1 MEKYKPII
9 DDWQAFKQ
17 EAEEHPVNAVRK
29 NPPKSGPEFE
39 ERLGERFEYE
49 QADWNSD
56 IYRIQTE
63 TPGKSLLHWRGEY
76 YVQEES
82 AALPVE
88 VLDPRPREK
97 ILDMCAAPGG
107 KTTQIAAK
115 MNNKGLV
122 VANDESGQRMKSLH
136 ANVYRTAS
144 VIADATNYD
153 ARFLPEERFD
163 RILVDAPCSG
173 EGDRYR
179 ETFEAVDEQDSRGL
193 ADLQFQLLEKASKMV
208 KEEGTVVY
216 STCTI
221 TPLENEAVVDRAVE
235 ETGLELVD
243 IETEIEHVRGVNS
256 FEELELD
263 YEMEKTVRVYP
274 HHLNS
279 GAIFVAKFRK
289 NISSGPEELNPDSSQ
304 RSELEDKGLN
314 YLEERFGVA
323 VDELEGLKLV
333 ERHDDLWL
341 ASEQSTEYDA
351 ETRGI
356 RALRATGIGLKPTT
370 YLLQYLDEEI
380 SKKVVEISDEEC
392 EKLLARKD
400 MIPRDMNEEG
410 YVALKYDD
418 RVLGCG
424 FYKNE
429 KVSSRIPK
437 GRSKELLKALF

>member
-17 EAEEHPVNAVRK
+17 ESENHPVNAVRK
-29 NPPKSGPEFE
+29 NVLKSGPEFE

-49 QADWNSD
+49 EADWDGD
-56 IYRIQTE
+56 IYRIETE
-63 TPGKSLLHWRGEY
+63 SPGKSLLHWRGEY

-88 VLDPRPREK
+88 VLDPRPGEK
-97 ILDMCAAPGG
+97 VLDMCAAPGG

-115 MNNKGLV
+115 MRNRGLV

-136 ANVYRTAS
+136 ANVYRTGS

-153 ARFLPEERFD
+153 ARLLPEERFD

-179 ETFEAVDEQDSRGL
+179 ETFEAVDEKDSQGL
-193 ADLQFQLLEKASKMV
+193 ADLQFQLLEKASNMV
-208 KEEGTVVY
+208 KDQGTVVY

-221 TPLENEAVVDRAVE
+221 TPLENEAVVERAVE
-235 ETGLELVD
+235 ETGLKLVD
-243 IETEIEHVRGVNS
+243 IETEVEHVRGVNS
-256 FEELELD
+256 FEQLSFKH
-263 YEMEKTVRVYP
+263 EMGKTVRVYP

-289 NISSGPEELNPDSSQ
+289 NMDSEPVNSDLETSPRTDLEE
-304 RSELEDKGLN
+304 KGLN
-314 YLEERFGVA
+314 YMKERFD
-323 VDELEGLKLV
+323 VDFDDVEGLELV

-341 ASEQSTEYDA
+341 ASEESTGYDA

-370 YLLQYLDEEI
+370 YLLQYLDDEI
-380 SKKVVEISDEEC
+380 SKNIVEINDEEC
-392 EKLLARKD
+392 EKLLARED
-400 MIPRDMNEEG
+400 MISRDLDEEG
-410 YVALKYDD
+410 YVALKYED

>member
-17 EAEEHPVNAVRK
+17 ESENHPVNAVRK
-29 NPPKSGPEFE
+29 NNLKSGSGFE

-56 IYRIQTE
+56 IYRIKTE
-63 TPGKSLLHWRGEY
+63 SPGKSLLHWRGEY

-82 AALPVE
+82 ATLPVE
-88 VLDPRPREK
+88 VLEPRPGEK

-107 KTTQIAAK
+107 KTTYIAVK
-115 MNNKGLV
+115 MQNKGLV
-122 VANDESGQRMKSLH
+122 VANDESGKRMKSLH
-136 ANVYRTAS
+136 ANVYRTGSAI
-144 VIADATNYD
+144 VDATNYD
-153 ARFLPEERFD
+153 ARHLPEETFD

-179 ETFEAVDEQDSRGL
+179 ETFEAVDEEDSRGL
-193 ADLQFQLLEKASKMV
+193 ADLQFQLLEKASKML
-208 KEEGTVVY
+208 KNEGTVVY

-221 TPLENEAVVDRAVE
+221 TPVENEAVVDRALK
-235 ETGLELVD
+235 ETELELVD
-243 IETEIEHVRGVNS
+243 IETEIKHVRGVNS
-256 FEELELD
+256 FENLNFD
-263 YEMEKTVRVYP
+263 HEMEKAVRVYP

-289 NISSGPEELNPDSSQ
+289 ESGKNSESSQ
-304 RSELEDKGLN
+304 SVHSSRSKLENKGLN
-314 YLEERFGVA
+314 YLGERFGFQIG
-323 VDELEGLKLV
+323 DLEGLELV

-341 ASEQSTEYDA
+341 ASKQSTEYDI
-351 ETRGI
+351 ETRGV

-370 YLLQYLDEEI
+370 YLLQYLDDEI
-380 SKKVVEISDEEC
+380 SRNVVEVSDEEC
-392 EKLLARKD
+392 EKLLAREE
-400 MIPRDMNEEG
+400 MTPRELDDEG
-410 YVALKYDD
+410 YVALKYEDK
-418 RVLGCG
+418 VLGCG
-424 FYKNE
+424 FYKDE

>member
-17 EAEEHPVNAVRK
+17 EVDNHPVNAVRK
-29 NPPKSGPEFE
+29 NILKSGPKFE
-39 ERLGERFEYE
+39 QRLGERFDYE
-49 QADWNSD
+49 KADWNED
-56 IYRIQTE
+56 IYRIKTE
-63 TPGKSLLHWRGEY
+63 SPGKSLLHWRGEY

-82 AALPVE
+82 ATLPVE
-88 VLDPRPREK
+88 VLDPRPGEK
-97 ILDMCAAPGG
+97 VLDMCAAPGG

-115 MNNKGLV
+115 MDNKGLV

-136 ANVYRTAS
+136 ANVYRTGS

-179 ETFEAVDEQDSRGL
+179 ETFEAVDEEDSRGL
-193 ADLQFQLLEKASKMV
+193 ADLQFQLLEKASNMV
-208 KEEGTVVY
+208 EKEGTVVY

-243 IETEIEHVRGVNS
+243 IETEIEHVRGVNG
-256 FEELELD
+256 FEDLEFD
-263 YEMEKTVRVYP
+263 HDMERTVRVYP

-289 NISSGPEELNPDSSQ
+289 TTESGAEEHDSDISP
-304 RSELEDKGLN
+304 RTELEEEGLN
-314 YLEERFGVA
+314 YMEERLGVEI
-323 VDELEGLKLV
+323 DEAEGLELV

-341 ASEQSTEYDA
+341 ASGESTGYEA

-370 YLLQYLDEEI
+370 YLLQYLDDEI
-380 SKKVVEISDEEC
+380 SRNMVEISDEEC
-392 EKLLARKD
+392 EKLLARED
-400 MIPRDMNEEG
+400 MIPREMEEEG
-410 YVALKYDD
+410 YVALKYEN